1 VTPSRIDARIEAILA
16 RCPGHV
22 DALRVVALA
31 GPVGAWIGA
40 GFVRNAVWDSLAG
53 RRPDA
58 RALADIDVVHLDAT
72 RPDATRDAAFEDA
85 LRTSRPALP
94 WSVTNQARMAARH
107 GHAPYASVAA
117 AISVWPETAT
127 AVAVRLAGGAL
138 QVMAPHGLDDLF
150 ALVARPSPAHA
161 ANPSVARARIA
172 AKQWRARW
180 PGLRMIGL
188 DAD

>member
-1 VTPSRIDARIEAILA
+1 MTPARIEAILA

-31 GPVGAWIGA
+31 GPVDAWVGA

-53 RRPDA
+53 RRPEVMT
-58 RALADIDVVHLDAT
+58 LADIDVVHLDAA
-72 RPDATRDAAFEDA
+72 RPDAARDAVFEEA
-85 LRTSRPALP
+85 LRAARPALP
-94 WSVTNQARMAARH
+94 WSVTNQARMATRH

-117 AISVWPETAT
+117 AIAFWPETAT
-127 AVAVRLAGGAL
+127 AVAVRLASGSL
-138 QVMAPHGLDDLF
+138 QVMAPHGLADLF

-161 ANPSVARARIA
+161 ADAAVARARIA
-172 AKQWRARW
+172 AKQWRVRW

-188 DAD
+188 DGD